1 MTNNGYISKYG
12 SGDIPLTVSDLLMY
26 RLVEYNIKIVK
37 NGEVI
42 AEGTQGMYGVSPSI
56 TKFNNR
62 CVKKISHKYS
72 GAYIEIG
79 DDIQPENL

>member
-1 MTNNGYISKYG
+1 MTSNGYISKYG
-12 SGDIPLTVSDLLMY
+12 SGDIPLTVFDA
-26 RLVEYNIKIVK
+26 VIQAPEYKVKVVK

-42 AEGTQGMYGVSPSI
+42 AEGKHDAAGLSPSI
-56 TKFNNR
+56 IKFGNH

-72 GAYIEIG
+72 GSYIEIG